1 MSIRKPKIDA
11 PTPLEQLK
19 QIRSY
24 LFQLVD
30 ELENELSQQSGG
42 GTNFDSSKILSEVQ
56 AALITSKQ
64 AKKIAESVKDG
75 KSAYQIAVDNGFEG
89 TETEWLDSL
98 QGEDGTDGEQGVMG
112 YINAEVVDGVLYID
126 LNTSEEISFELNEQG
141 ELVVIY
147 G

>member
-11 PTPLEQLK
+11 STPLEQLK

-30 ELENELSQQSGG
+30 ELENELSQQSSG

-98 QGEDGTDGEQGVMG
+98 QGEDGTDGEQGAMG

-147 G
+147 E